1 MPSKGF
7 SISSQNLGHYLFFG
21 AKRKKAHKKGS
32 RKSFLPKITLQ
43 IEEKSCFL
51 QQNNKCEGIMTI
63 FLETAELRV
72 KERCDLTLDFWRG
85 NVDKILAFHDK
96 KILHGT
102 GSITNEKMEEIVRQV
117 YSDFDQSRKAYEA
130 QLADQEDLQELKNLE
145 TQVRDGDSQ
154 KS

>member
-1 MPSKGF
+1 MTGRTTAEIVVDRADAQAENMGLTSWQGNIVRKGDIIIAKNYF
-7 SISSQNLGHYLFFG
+7 SADEID
-21 AKRKKAHKKGS
+21 
-32 RKSFLPKITLQ
+32 TLNRQ
-43 IEEKSCFL
+43 V
-51 QQNNKCEGIMTI
+51 TI

-117 YSDFDQSRKAYEA
+117 YSAFDQSRKAYEA